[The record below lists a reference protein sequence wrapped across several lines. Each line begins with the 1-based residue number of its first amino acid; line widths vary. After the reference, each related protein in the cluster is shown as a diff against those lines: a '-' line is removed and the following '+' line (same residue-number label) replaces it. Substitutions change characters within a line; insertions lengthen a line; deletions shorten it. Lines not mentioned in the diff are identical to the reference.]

1 MSKEYDKYLME
12 HRAAVADA
20 WKWIL
25 NHFGSPGLGQLSS
38 LTVLSVSMAIESHDM
53 SKYSPAE
60 YAAYNAYFYGKNKT
74 DAVQQSF
81 DRAWLHHI
89 HENPHH
95 WQHWVLMED
104 DPETGEAFKCLEMDE
119 TSVIEMICDWWSF
132 SWRSGNLYEIFDW
145 YEKHS
150 SIIKLHPNTRSEVA
164 KWLVRIR
171 FELNREKENEDKE
184 NDPT

>member
-20 WKWIL
+20 WGWIL
-25 NHFGSPGLGQLSS
+25 NHFGDAGLEQLSD
-38 LTVLSVSMAIESHDM
+38 LTVLTVTIAIESHDM

-74 DAVQQSF
+74 DIVQRNF
-81 DRAWLHHI
+81 DHAWLHHI

-104 DPETGEAFKCLEMDE
+104 DPETGEPFKCLEMDE
-119 TSVIEMICDWWSF
+119 ASVIEMICDWWSF
-132 SWRSGNLYEIFDW
+132 SFRKGNLKEIFDW
-145 YEKHS
+145 YEEHKKT
-150 SIIKLHPNTRSEVA
+150 IKLHPNTRKEVE
-164 KWLVRIR
+164 RI
-171 FELNREKENEDKE
+171 LGLIREKLEDE
-184 NDPT
+184 ES